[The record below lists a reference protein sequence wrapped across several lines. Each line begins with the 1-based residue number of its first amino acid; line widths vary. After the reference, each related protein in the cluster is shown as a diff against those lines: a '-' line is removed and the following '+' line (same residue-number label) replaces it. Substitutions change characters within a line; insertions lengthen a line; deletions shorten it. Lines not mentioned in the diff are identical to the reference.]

1 MKKTISII
9 IRTKNEE
16 KWIGACLRSVFDQ
29 ENSDFEV
36 IVVDNQSRDET
47 LNIVSNYPVK
57 LVHYEEAYF
66 PGKALNTGVRA
77 SSGDYLV
84 FLSGHC
90 VPVNTQ
96 WLNYLRRDFDDPGVA
111 AVYGRQEP
119 LPYSSDTDKRD
130 LWTVFGLDKK
140 IQKKDSFFH
149 NANSM
154 IRRDIWEA
162 IPFDEQT
169 TNIEDRIWAKAVLQQ
184 EYHIVYEPEASV
196 YHWHGIHQD
205 GNAERLRNVV
215 KIVESLELVESHEK
229 VHKNASELHIT
240 AVIPIKGVS
249 REINGKNLMAYTI
262 ERALEAELVND
273 VVVSTDAESTAEISR
288 SLGAA
293 APFLRPKELSYDYVG
308 LNRVMSY
315 TISQL
320 YVLNQMPDLVLILQ
334 ETHPFRP
341 KGFLDAFIRE
351 MLYTGVDTLIPAS
364 KDYNLFFKKE
374 QDEVFTLDKGLIPQK
389 FKEPLY
395 AGIAGLGILLK
406 PQFLKDELLMGNNI
420 GVYPIKHKLCP
431 LEIQTDSDIRYF
443 SDLLEKFWRSDE

>member
-16 KWIGACLRSVFDQ
+16 KWIGTCLRSVFDQ
-29 ENSDFEV
+29 ENTDFEV
-36 IVVDNQSRDET
+36 IVVDNQSSDET
-47 LNIVSNYPVK
+47 LNIVSKYPVR
-57 LVHYEEAYF
+57 LIHYKEAYF

-77 SSGDYLV
+77 STGDYLA

-96 WLNYLRRDFDDPGVA
+96 WLDNLLRNFNHPAVS

-154 IRRDIWEA
+154 IRRDIWEL

-169 TNIEDRIWAKAVLQQ
+169 TNIEDRIWAKAVLQKG
-184 EYHIVYEPEASV
+184 YHIVYEPVASV
-196 YHWHGIHQD
+196 YHWHGIHQN
-205 GNAERLRNVV
+205 GNPERLRNVV
-215 KIVESLELVESHEK
+215 KIVESLELVESK
-229 VHKNASELHIT
+229 KYVHKNASELHIT
-240 AVIPIKGVS
+240 AVIPIKGES
-249 REINGKNLMAYTI
+249 RKISGKHLMAYTI

-273 VVVSTDAESTAEISR
+273 VVVSTDSEITAETAR
-288 SLGAA
+288 SLGAT
-293 APFLRPKELSYDYVG
+293 APFLRPKDLSYDYVG

-320 YVLNQMPDLVLILQ
+320 YVLNQLPDLVLILQ

-341 KGFLDAFIRE
+341 KGFLDAMIRK

-374 QDEVFTLDKGLIPQK
+374 KDEVFTLDNGLVPQK

-406 PQFLKDELLMGNNI
+406 PQFLQDEMLMGNNV
-420 GVYPIKHKLCP
+420 GVYPIEHKLCS
-431 LEIQTDSDIRYF
+431 LEIQTDSDIKYF
-443 SDLLEKFWRSDE
+443 GDLLEHFWRSDE